1 MRLLVHQVHLAQG
14 RFRAASNSL
23 EQALS
28 FNFQVGKSPVF
39 LLVKA
44 SVEKEEGKLEEALET
59 FEEALRLDI
68 LSRTG
73 EHARRQRKGLVQHDQ
88 GYRNRITTHSFFAPV
103 PNSIYT
109 TLV

>member
-1 MRLLVHQVHLAQG
+1 MHLAQG

-39 LLVKA
+39 HLVKA

-59 FEEALRLDI
+59 FEEALRL
-68 LSRTG
+68 
-73 EHARRQRKGLVQHDQ
+73 GL
-88 GYRNRITTHSFFAPV
+88 FFSCGGLA
-103 PNSIYT
+103 T
-109 TLV
+109 K

>member
-59 FEEALRLDI
+59 FEEALRSAL
-68 LSRTG
+68 
-73 EHARRQRKGLVQHDQ
+73 
-88 GYRNRITTHSFFAPV
+88 
-103 PNSIYT
+103 
-109 TLV
+109 

>member
-1 MRLLVHQVHLAQG
+1 MNTPLGISKSWRCWHLLVHQVHLAQG

-28 FNFQVGKSPVF
+28 FSFQVGKSPVY

-59 FEEALRLDI
+59 FEEALRLR
-68 LSRTG
+68 S
-73 EHARRQRKGLVQHDQ
+73 
-88 GYRNRITTHSFFAPV
+88 Y
-103 PNSIYT
+103 
-109 TLV
+109 

>member
-1 MRLLVHQVHLAQG
+1 MHLAQG
-14 RFRAASNSL
+14 RYRAASNSL

-59 FEEALRLDI
+59 FEEALRFAFVFARADMRKHVG
-68 LSRTG
+68 SR
-73 EHARRQRKGLVQHDQ
+73 APKYDGLVVRKHL
-88 GYRNRITTHSFFAPV
+88 RATTATNTTHEAKKGR
-103 PNSIYT
+103 IRA
-109 TLV
+109 

>member
-1 MRLLVHQVHLAQG
+1 MFLGGQVCGYQAEAVPLFITMTRVSNKTLEMLRILVRQVHLAQG

-28 FNFQVGKSPVF
+28 FNFQVGKSPVY

-59 FEEALRLDI
+59 FEEALR
-68 LSRTG
+68 
-73 EHARRQRKGLVQHDQ
+73 
-88 GYRNRITTHSFFAPV
+88 
-103 PNSIYT
+103 
-109 TLV
+109 